1 MGITIDQSKKLF
13 TIHTAHST
21 YQMGIGTYGHLL
33 HYYYGPH
40 AEGDFSLMLRFRD
53 RGFSGNPY
61 EAGNDRTYSLD
72 SLPQEFSTFGNG
84 DFRAPACLV
93 KDANGVY
100 GADLRFVSAEV
111 KPGKYSLP
119 GLPAAF
125 ETEQQPYFDRI
136 GFSAYA
142 NKSTATGDSAGMA
155 ETLEITLSDPAIGLT
170 VKLLYGVFPE
180 IDIITRSAI
189 LTSTGAETT
198 EPEIVRA
205 KNIEA
210 EIAEA
215 DILGKETARNK
226 TLYIDKADSASLDF
240 LTGDFDFVHFSGRY
254 GTERLYHREAITEG
268 VKSISSIRGE
278 SSHQQSPAAI
288 LCAKNTTEESG
299 AAYGIALLYSGNFKL
314 SVELDQFGST
324 RFSAGLNDEML
335 SYDLTP
341 GEELTLPEAVLS
353 YASGFA
359 ALSQHYHD
367 LVNFHIVH
375 GAWTHED
382 RPVLLNSWEGCYFDF
397 DGEKVIQLAAN
408 AKDLGIDLLVMD
420 DGWFGKRDDDTS
432 GLGDWV
438 TNEKKLGMP
447 LSELAKRI
455 HALPMKFGIWIEPE
469 MVSEDSDF
477 YRAHPDYAFVIP
489 GKKPVRSR
497 YQLVLDFSRREVVD
511 AVLTKI
517 VETLKPAKPDY
528 IKMDMN
534 RSIHEVYSQIAGY
547 QNRGKLLH
555 QYVLGVYDFITR
567 LKEAFPEVLIEG
579 CSGGGG
585 RFDLGMM
592 YYTPQIWLS
601 DNTDAIERLSLQYG
615 ASFFAPVSTMGSHVS
630 AVPNHQTG
638 RSTPLATRAIVAM
651 AGSFGYELDPAK
663 LSDEEKDAIRT
674 QIKIFKNYQLLIQ
687 GGRYYRLTG
696 PSLGITHTEGY
707 SATGY
712 TAPEAAMAWEIVS
725 ADAKRALVSIVT
737 KDQHCNP
744 PVCYIKL
751 KGLFMNQMYRISIVL
766 KSTDFLD
773 RREEEALTAPAYTG
787 AILMQ
792 GGIAVPYFAGEY
804 QSILLSV
811 YQA

>member
-1 MGITIDQSKKLF
+1 MLFINRNIESKGNIAMSIIIDQNKNLF
-13 TIHTAHST
+13 TIHTVHST
-21 YQMGIGTYGHLL
+21 YQMGVGTYGHLL
-33 HYYYGPH
+33 HYYYGPY
-40 AEGDFSLMLRFRD
+40 AEGNFSSRLRFRD
-53 RGFSGNPY
+53 HGFSGNPY

-72 SLPQEFSTFGNG
+72 ALPQEFSTFGNG
-84 DFRAPACLV
+84 DFRTPACLV
-93 KDANGVY
+93 KNANGVY

-111 KPGKYSLP
+111 KPEKYSLP

-125 ETEQQPYFDRI
+125 SDLC
-136 GFSAYA
+136 
-142 NKSTATGDSAGMA
+142 DSS
-155 ETLEITLSDPAIGLT
+155 ETLEITLEDSTVGLT
-170 VKLLYGVFPE
+170 VKLLYGVFPK
-180 IDIITRSAI
+180 IDIITRSAV
-189 LTSTGAETT
+189 LTNNG
-198 EPEIVRA
+198 
-205 KNIEA
+205 
-210 EIAEA
+210 
-215 DILGKETARNK
+215 NK
-226 TLYIDKADSASLDF
+226 TIFIDKADSASIDF